1 MPAKSKAQFRAMQ
14 AAAHGQST
22 LGIPASVGKE
32 FVKATRSPG
41 KLPKYQHSPDRYD
54 DAQLTSEAPP
64 RHEYHGSPENL
75 NETETPKKAGLSR
88 GKIQQSDGTDSP
100 RSNNR
105 TKSAA
110 MPDSPEG
117 GQQSWPGGVDSFKES
132 SSDRP

>member
-1 MPAKSKAQFRAMQ
+1 MPLTPKGQKILGAMEDEYGAKKGKSVFY
-14 AAAHGQST
+14 
-22 LGIPASVGKE
+22 ASANAGKIKG
-32 FVKATRSPG
+32 VH
-41 KLPKYQHSPDRYD
+41 HSPDRYD